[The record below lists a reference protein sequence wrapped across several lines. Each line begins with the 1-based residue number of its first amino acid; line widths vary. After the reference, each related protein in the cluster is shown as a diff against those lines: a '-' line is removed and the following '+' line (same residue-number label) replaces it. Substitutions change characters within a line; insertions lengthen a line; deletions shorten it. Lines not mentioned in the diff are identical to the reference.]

1 MNKKLSS
8 KGLWVLL
15 TIFILLAIS
24 SYNYRPPCIPAY
36 NSSSYTRPD
45 GVIVVD
51 ATGCQPT
58 IPGINDRMLL
68 LAKVGAGLHSI
79 SAICT
84 LIWILKRSKLNKFYS
99 QNAVQSVQIKSENKF
114 IELFKYWIKP
124 ILIAI
129 VVIGLF
135 LLVSYILWSMGLLK
149 GRHY

>member
-1 MNKKLSS
+1 MNKKLSN
-8 KGLWVLL
+8 KGLWLL
-15 TIFILLAIS
+15 FTIFIFLGIS

-68 LAKVGAGLHSI
+68 LAKVGAGLFSI
-79 SAICT
+79 SAIST
-84 LIWILKRSKLNKFYS
+84 LVWIFKRRNLNKFYS
-99 QNAVQSVQIKSENKF
+99 QNAVQSLPVKSRNKF

-124 ILIAI
+124 ILIGI

-149 GRHY
+149 ARYH